1 MAAAFSWLQGV
12 EPWKNGRRATEYF
25 QAGGKGVAMRALA
38 HAPYFAHSDEPASL
52 IADGLGDGTTTQPTA
67 TRALV
72 AATALAYSV

>member
-38 HAPYFAHSDEPASL
+38 HAPYFAHSEEPASL
-52 IADGLGDGTTTQPTA
+52 IADATVPQPTV

-72 AATALAYSV
+72 GATALAYSV